1 MTIRANT
8 EIVQDA
14 ISTRCVK
21 FLGGNIK
28 KTKLHHVHKAFLSFD
43 KDENHSTLR
52 AFPIILH
59 S

>member
-1 MTIRANT
+1 MTIRIIT
-8 EIVQDA
+8 EILQDA

-28 KTKLHHVHKAFLSFD
+28 KTKLLHVDKAFLSFD
-43 KDENHSTLR
+43 KDENHSPLR
-52 AFPIILH
+52 AIPTILH